1 MLAGLGTKGGGFFGA
16 VEAVEAPMWGGVG
29 ALADGSG
36 ETTTTVGGEL
46 ADGGAEGAD
55 PVDGTGALGV
65 GSAPTV
71 VVGALE

>member
-1 MLAGLGTKGGGFFGA
+1 
-16 VEAVEAPMWGGVG
+16 MWGGVG

-46 ADGGAEGAD
+46 ADGGTEGAD